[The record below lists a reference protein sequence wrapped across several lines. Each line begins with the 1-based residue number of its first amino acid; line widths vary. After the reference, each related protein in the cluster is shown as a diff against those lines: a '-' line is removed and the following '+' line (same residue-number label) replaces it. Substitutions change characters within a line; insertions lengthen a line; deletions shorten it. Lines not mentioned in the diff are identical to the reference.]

1 MAAPLSKLQRRARRT
16 LRITLTWVLAGLGIA
31 LWESNALESYGHDP
45 ERLRS
50 LDTHFWRFLTVGLLG
65 AGAYIFLLRD
75 RLRTHE
81 ALLARQGLLSSE
93 AVDQYEPSA
102 AELALRSAQARELV
116 EAIASDL
123 GPRP

>member
-1 MAAPLSKLQRRARRT
+1 MSAVDGIPGAALARLTAGPDQPLDPASIAQLVAVA
-16 LRITLTWVLAGLGIA
+16 LRLAM
-31 LWESNALESYGHDP
+31 EVN
-45 ERLRS
+45 
-50 LDTHFWRFLTVGLLG
+50 V
-65 AGAYIFLLRD
+65 LRD

>member
-1 MAAPLSKLQRRARRT
+1 MSAPNGIPVAAPARLT
-16 LRITLTWVLAGLGIA
+16 AGPDQPLDPASIAQLVAVALRLAM
-31 LWESNALESYGHDP
+31 EVN
-45 ERLRS
+45 
-50 LDTHFWRFLTVGLLG
+50 V
-65 AGAYIFLLRD
+65 LRD

-93 AVDQYEPSA
+93 AVDQFEPSA
-102 AELALRSAQARELV
+102 AELALRTAQARELV

>member
-1 MAAPLSKLQRRARRT
+1 MSAPGGIGLPAA
-16 LRITLTWVLAGLGIA
+16 LR
-31 LWESNALESYGHDP
+31 P
-45 ERLRS
+45 
-50 LDTHFWRFLTVGLLG
+50 G
-65 AGAYIFLLRD
+65 AGPDQPLDPASIAQLVAVALRLAMEVNVLRD